1 MDNIRFALLCALGV
15 LGFMLYQAWQADY
28 PSAPA
33 HQEQQQQA
41 TSGAQGS
48 NGEHASGFDMP
59 PESGRNDD
67 QAASGATVTT
77 PSNNGKALAHGRT
90 IRVVT
95 DEMNVAIDTHGGD
108 LRNIALLEVPVS
120 ADDSDS
126 PLYMI
131 NHSPPNFF
139 IVQCGLSVDSSPN
152 HDSTFQAAQDTYRMA
167 PDQDVL

>member
-1 MDNIRFALLCALGV
+1 
-15 LGFMLYQAWQADY
+15 
-28 PSAPA
+28 
-33 HQEQQQQA
+33 
-41 TSGAQGS
+41 
-48 NGEHASGFDMP
+48 

-120 ADDSDS
+120 ADDPDS
-126 PLYMI
+126 PLHLI
-131 NHSPPNFF
+131 NDSPPNFF
-139 IVQCGLSVDSSPN
+139 IVQSGLSGDSAPN

-167 PDQDVL
+167 PDQDVLRVPLTWQDDNGHKVTKIFTFHRGSYRIGLDHKVVNNTDQPWQVSQYTRF